1 MFDHSEVERGRIGD
15 CLDVIRAV
23 KVGVCSGNGGAVSN
37 FDRLLERGAEIR
49 IGRAAI
55 PNTPT
60 GVHIEV
66 HEVRKA
72 AEVLRAGGL
81 ADLQDAKF
89 IEIDWIRSL
98 GFQVPVEKGCV
109 ADFVNGVAGDVL
121 RTIAIEKLE
130 SLLIIV
136 LRSFGD
142 APKFRVL
149 LPQVA
154 FQQFRRGEEA

>member
-1 MFDHSEVERGRIGD
+1 M
-15 CLDVIRAV
+15 
-23 KVGVCSGNGGAVSN
+23 
-37 FDRLLERGAEIR
+37 
-49 IGRAAI
+49 
-55 PNTPT
+55 
-60 GVHIEV
+60 
-66 HEVRKA
+66 
-72 AEVLRAGGL
+72 
-81 ADLQDAKF
+81 
-89 IEIDWIRSL
+89 
-98 GFQVPVEKGCV
+98 